1 MDVPKHTVFSLYG
14 GLVFLQ
20 REQAKILKNSLP
32 IIKKKNNLAIDDPK
46 LIDVWKNW

>member
-20 REQAKILKNSLP
+20 REQARILKNSLT
-32 IIKKKNNLAIDDPK
+32 IFKNENNLAIDDPK
-46 LIDVWKNW
+46 LTDFWKNW